1 MSNLANASDEDDE
14 LTEFILDY
22 VDPEENDEESAV
34 AVSQQA
40 RGRPRIPERWT
51 RVFNVGTSDGE
62 SLRVFAL
69 STDLLVAAGLPQ
81 VSSMRSRPARAP
93 IFCPRQFVK
102 AHE

>member
-1 MSNLANASDEDDE
+1 MSNLANASDDDDE

-51 RVFNVGTSDGE
+51 RVVNVGTADAEG
-62 SLRVFAL
+62 LRVFAL

-81 VSSMRSRPARAP
+81 GSSRRSRPA
-93 IFCPRQFVK
+93 
-102 AHE
+102 